1 MKKTTNGILVG
12 IGILIAAFTLWV
24 FSPLVEL
31 QLANTVSYLG
41 QLLMALTTTGLGF
54 YIAVKSTFVSPLR
67 RAWGLIAL
75 GLLCGAL
82 GQMSGIYYYLTL
94 GEVPF
99 PSVVDAFFLAAYPL
113 ILAGI
118 LSLPYAATRPEQR
131 LQLNI
136 DIAIVVLV
144 CTVFLW
150 HFIIG
155 HLVEAG
161 VSGPAGLIPIAYLIG
176 DLLILSGMVALIQR
190 DLEGMRRSILLALS
204 AGMFLFVL
212 ADVLS
217 AILQGYAVDASHKLY
232 LVPLIL
238 FWVGRLSFLAAT
250 IWQATESRF
259 DLRETMNFSPLLRT
273 NLVYVAVLS
282 AMALAFFALVTL
294 VQSNLHLYVT
304 ILGTGGITLL
314 VLLRQFYVLKEN
326 RRLSKEVEY
335 LAITDGLT
343 GLFNRRYFN
352 TTLEREI
359 LAARRYKRP
368 LSLLMMDINHFK
380 EYNDSQGHPAG
391 DELLCKFGRIIKS
404 QLRIVDVVAR
414 YGGDEFV
421 VILQET
427 NAENTA
433 IVAEKLRAALKAGL
447 PAIAGLGASIGCA
460 TLQPDMSADSLLEL
474 ADQDMY
480 RQKPPHARR

>member
-1 MKKTTNGILVG
+1 MKKTINGIL
-12 IGILIAAFTLWV
+12 IGMGVVIAAFTVWV
-24 FSPLVEL
+24 FSPFVEL
-31 QLANTVSYLG
+31 QLANTISNIV
-41 QLLMALTTTGLGF
+41 QLLMALATTGLGF
-54 YIAVKSTFVSPLR
+54 YIAAKNTFALPLR

-82 GQMSGIYYYLTL
+82 GQMSGIYYFLTL
-94 GEVPF
+94 GEVPSL
-99 PSVVDAFFLAAYPL
+99 SVVNVFFLAAYPL

-136 DIAIVVLV
+136 DITIVVLV

-155 HLVEAG
+155 NLVEAG
-161 VSGPAGLIPIAYLIG
+161 VSGLAGLISIAYPIG
-176 DLLILSGMVALIQR
+176 DLMILSGMVALIQR
-190 DLEGMRRSILLALS
+190 DLEGVRRPILLALS
-204 AGMFLFVL
+204 AGMFLFIL
-212 ADVLS
+212 ADILF
-217 AILQGYAVDASHKLY
+217 AIQAGYAVDASSTLY
-232 LVPLIL
+232 LVPSIL

-259 DLRETMNFSPLLRT
+259 DLTETTNFSPLLRT

-294 VQSNLHLYVT
+294 VHSNLHLYVT
-304 ILGTGGITLL
+304 ILGTGCITLL

-352 TTLEREI
+352 TTLEREV
-359 LAARRYKRP
+359 LAARRYDRP
-368 LSLLMMDINHFK
+368 LSLLLMDINHFK
-380 EYNDSQGHPAG
+380 EYNDSRGHPAG
-391 DELLCKFGRIIKS
+391 DQLLCEFGRIIKS
-404 QLRIVDVVAR
+404 QLRIVDVAAR

-427 NAENTA
+427 NAENTG

-447 PAIAGLGASIGCA
+447 PAAAGLGASIGCA
-460 TLQPDMSADSLLEL
+460 TLQADMSAGSLLIL